1 MKSEI
6 TVRTQGVKGGD
17 AKFTN
22 VGCTTIYATDNGQTK
37 SDLAIDVDS
46 FTGSGRDYQ
55 RRENTRIDIEF
66 QGKVLFKGTIDE
78 LVAKL
83 APELLDALK
92 DLVEKTSPIHVFLSL
107 LRGSLLSCAT
117 ALHRTGRWI
126 TLECFCKRRDL

>member
-22 VGCTTIYATDNGQTK
+22 VGCTTIYATDKGQTK

-92 DLVEKTSPIHVFLSL
+92 DLVEKTSPHINKLGIKKGFSEIVSL
-107 LRGSLLSCAT
+107 ANAQKVIYNAT
-117 ALHRTGRWI
+117 
-126 TLECFCKRRDL
+126 KK